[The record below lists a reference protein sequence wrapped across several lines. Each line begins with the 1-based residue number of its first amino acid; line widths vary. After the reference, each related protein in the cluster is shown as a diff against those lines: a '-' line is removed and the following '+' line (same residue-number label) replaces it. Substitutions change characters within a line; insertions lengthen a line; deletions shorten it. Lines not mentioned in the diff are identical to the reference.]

1 MGKFDITKC
10 EYKTDG
16 TAYVEFDKYEKLH
29 TAYNKQAE
37 EIERLKSDLTGTAF
51 ALSDYSAENIQLKEE
66 NARLWKTIMTLTH
79 GYCKFCVN
87 RDKDYDESPCV
98 DCAEDKLSLG
108 FELDKKT
115 LKESEDK

>member
-1 MGKFDITKC
+1 MNELKCQSCKAVGDYTPDVEAVCLLCFD
-10 EYKTDG
+10 
-16 TAYVEFDKYEKLH
+16 
-29 TAYNKQAE
+29 N
-37 EIERLKSDLTGTAF
+37 
-51 ALSDYSAENIQLKEE
+51 LKEE